1 MLHSRTVFSGKE
13 NSALLSQRAVSGSG
27 TLQKTAAAGQD
38 AVLLRKTALKNG
50 LAPKSLLGS
59 GVSVS
64 TPTASGPLAT
74 RKQQLTG
81 VGLRTR
87 QAVLQEKSNTVKQ
100 PASGKATVL
109 GKSGLVSTAT
119 KKTALG
125 TTDAGSATRMVTTD
139 ATKSATKSVA
149 PVMRVRALRDITNQ
163 TPGSAERST
172 AKNGKAIRFPKTTSK
187 TALGKGLQVWAD
199 DYSLAHA
206 SPDRASNSAIQATR
220 SQNATINPSNRR
232 LVVSGS
238 EVVDSEMPEIDHS
251 NEEYTV
257 EYMAPSTYSSS
268 FRFSDELDVD
278 VRAFGVAPSF
288 EYITDE
294 TKDIITRSKQLDLS
308 EPVPHIPRQTEE
320 APKYDGPLNITQLSY
335 DFDSSL
341 LII

>member
-13 NSALLSQRAVSGSG
+13 NSTLLSQRAVSGSG

-50 LAPKSLLGS
+50 LAPKGLLGS

-109 GKSGLVSTAT
+109 
-119 KKTALG
+119 
-125 TTDAGSATRMVTTD
+125 
-139 ATKSATKSVA
+139 
-149 PVMRVRALRDITNQ
+149 VMRVRALRDITNQ

-172 AKNGKAIRFPKTTSK
+172 AKNGKAVRFPKTTSK
-187 TALGKGLQVWAD
+187 TAMEKAC
-199 DYSLAHA
+199 
-206 SPDRASNSAIQATR
+206 
-220 SQNATINPSNRR
+220 RR

-251 NEEYTV
+251 NEECTV

-320 APKYDGPLNITQLSY
+320 APKYDGLLNITQLSY